1 MKKIL
6 NYLDYIIID
15 IVFDIGKFW
24 NILIIFVLLC
34 VKDFSIFMLFKF
46 IKMFLFLEEK
56 WNIEIEFNVLICK
69 NIVR

>member
-1 MKKIL
+1 MKKML

-24 NILIIFVLLC
+24 NIFIIFVLLC

-56 WNIEIEFNVLICK
+56 WNIEFEFNVLICK

>member
-1 MKKIL
+1 MKKML

-56 WNIEIEFNVLICK
+56 WNIEIEFNVLIYK

>member
-1 MKKIL
+1 MKKML

-56 WNIEIEFNVLICK
+56 WNIEIEVNVLICK

>member
-1 MKKIL
+1 MKKML

>member
-1 MKKIL
+1 MIKML

>member
-1 MKKIL
+1 MKKML

-24 NILIIFVLLC
+24 NIFIIFVLLC